1 MCTLACTD
9 TYTHAHVHTRAD
21 MPRYIHTYIPTYTHK
36 CRHIQTDTCI
46 HTHIHPSIH
55 PSVRPSIHACMHA
68 CMHVGTDAC
77 NMYKMYI
84 YICICIYIYMDT
96 EEMAVVPALL
106 QPTIFSGFVCFS
118 LYIYTHIYIH
128 TIHTKHT
135 YTHTS
140 MIIHACI
147 PTTHI
152 HAYIRLCT
160 CIHTWSLG
168 RWAAFKL
175 CFASQTLRLA
185 PNLKGKP

>member
-1 MCTLACTD
+1 MQAYTD
-9 TYTHAHVHTRAD
+9 RHVHT
-21 MPRYIHTYIPTYTHK
+21 YT
-36 CRHIQTDTCI
+36 
-46 HTHIHPSIH
+46 HPSIH
-55 PSVRPSIHACMHA
+55 PSVRPSVHPCMHA

>member
-84 YICICIYIYMDT
+84 YMYMYIHIYGYRRDGCGACAFATNYFQWFCMF
-96 EEMAVVPALL
+96 L
-106 QPTIFSGFVCFS
+106 S
-118 LYIYTHIYIH
+118 IYIH
-128 TIHTKHT
+128 TST
-135 YTHTS
+135 YTPY
-140 MIIHACI
+140 IQNIH
-147 PTTHI
+147 THI
-152 HAYIRLCT
+152 HPWSSMHAYLLRTYMPTYVCAHAYI
-160 CIHTWSLG
+160 HG
-168 RWAAFKL
+168 V
-175 CFASQTLRLA
+175 
-185 PNLKGKP
+185 

>member
-1 MCTLACTD
+1 MCTY

>member
-1 MCTLACTD
+1 ML
-9 TYTHAHVHTRAD
+9 
-21 MPRYIHTYIPTYTHK
+21 YIIDYI
-36 CRHIQTDTCI
+36 I
-46 HTHIHPSIH
+46 
-55 PSVRPSIHACMHA
+55 
-68 CMHVGTDAC
+68 
-77 NMYKMYI
+77 YI
-84 YICICIYIYMDT
+84 YIQKRRLWSLRFGNQLFS
-96 EEMAVVPALL
+96 VVLY
-106 QPTIFSGFVCFS
+106 VS